1 MQMGVRE
8 KLNSSRTMG
17 FVVAGV
23 LLAMAAGQI
32 AFFFRPQHHQSATGA
47 FYTDDDGQ
55 TYFADNVYKFPP
67 WDHDGKQANMAM
79 VYSSASGNFVA
90 YQVRYTPAA
99 QKELQDLYAKAQSG
113 ERPLAD
119 VNRLMTSEQ
128 IGIAGKD
135 VKMRGTDKWL
145 PMTRMPRPVP
155 VKAPDGSDTMMVM
168 P

>member
-1 MQMGVRE
+1 MGVRE
-8 KLNSSRTMG
+8 KINSSRTMG

-23 LLAMAAGQI
+23 LLAVAAGQI

-90 YQVRYTPAA
+90 IRFATAGGAEGIARPLRQGSKWRTPA
-99 QKELQDLYAKAQSG
+99 G
-113 ERPLAD
+113 
-119 VNRLMTSEQ
+119 
-128 IGIAGKD
+128 
-135 VKMRGTDKWL
+135 
-145 PMTRMPRPVP
+145 
-155 VKAPDGSDTMMVM
+155 
-168 P
+168 